1 MFKDPLKLP
10 QELMDEF
17 RKQKV
22 VNQIPNNFRIV
33 QPLNGRTIS
42 ANFGSHQESTGG
54 SSSPKVSTT
63 TTATTISNQESTG
76 RSYCGSS
83 SPKVF
88 WATLGINAI
97 ALTFLIG

>member
-17 RKQKV
+17 RNQKLGGDQEGNLV
-22 VNQIPNNFRIV
+22 NNFRIV
-33 QPLNGRTIS
+33 QPLHGRTIS
-42 ANFGSHQESTGG
+42 ANFD
-54 SSSPKVSTT
+54 SS
-63 TTATTISNQESTG
+63 
-76 RSYCGSS
+76 GSS

-88 WATLGINAI
+88 WAMLGINAI